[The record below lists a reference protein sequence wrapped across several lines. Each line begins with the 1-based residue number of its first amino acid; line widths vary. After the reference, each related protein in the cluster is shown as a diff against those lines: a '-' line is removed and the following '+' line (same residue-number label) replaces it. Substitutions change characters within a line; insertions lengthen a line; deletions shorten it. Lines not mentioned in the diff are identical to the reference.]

1 MNTLA
6 NRVKER
12 MDALSISNVQ
22 LSRLC
27 GVRPPTSYNWANG
40 KTKSIKGE
48 PLLRAAK
55 ALGVTPEWLAT
66 GMGRKFLDNASPAI
80 PLERNEVISYLPAPR
95 EDKMVTELLLL
106 FSQLDEA
113 GKREYL
119 AHLRGFVAG
128 RHPYQDGQAPVVAG
142 K

>member
-1 MNTLA
+1 M
-6 NRVKER
+6 
-12 MDALSISNVQ
+12 
-22 LSRLC
+22 
-27 GVRPPTSYNWANG
+27 
-40 KTKSIKGE
+40 
-48 PLLRAAK
+48 LRAAK

>member
-1 MNTLA
+1 
-6 NRVKER
+6 
-12 MDALSISNVQ
+12 MDALSISNAQ
-22 LSRLC
+22 LARLC
-27 GVRPPTSYNWANG
+27 DVRPPTSYNWANG

-48 PLLRAAK
+48 PLLKAAK

-66 GMGRKFLDNASPAI
+66 GIGKKFPDEPFAADLQVRESA
-80 PLERNEVISYLPAPR
+80 ISYLPAR
-95 EDKMVTELLLL
+95 KEDKLITELLSL

-128 RHPYQDGQAPVVAG
+128 RYPYQDGQAPAVAG